1 MNRLINTLL
10 LTGTIFSFSAEILY
24 KGEPINIEV
33 SNKDFSVFVFPEN
46 VERVITTKGNAK
58 AKAKG
63 NEVLVSVSSREGA
76 ALWVRLKDGRTYFFY
91 LIPSERPPEQF
102 KVIDARKREKK
113 IPEIERKTPHEELM
127 GSLIKAVLTNKI
139 PAGYEETVKVYAID
153 TPKLLIVTQSYYDG
167 YFYRVWKAK
176 LINKTD
182 EVVRIREDMKF
193 FERLIRK
200 EWGRPYA
207 LAITTEYLKPDEY
220 ALMVAVVGKRDFEN
234 DISISKYDEIIKNF
248 LLQR

>member
-1 MNRLINTLL
+1 MQN
-10 LTGTIFSFSAEILY
+10 FS
-24 KGEPINIEV
+24 
-33 SNKDFSVFVFPEN
+33 
-46 VERVITTKGNAK
+46 
-58 AKAKG
+58 
-63 NEVLVSVSSREGA
+63 
-76 ALWVRLKDGRTYFFY
+76 
-91 LIPSERPPEQF
+91 

-113 IPEIERKTPHEELM
+113 IPEIEKKTPHEELM
-127 GSLIKAVLTNKI
+127 GNLIKAVLTNKI
-139 PAGYEETVKVYAID
+139 PVGYEETVKVYAID
-153 TPKLLIVTQSYYDG
+153 TPKLLIVTEGYYDG